1 MSYLGVWAIVV
12 VAGLLSAGAL
22 YGLLRPLVSGFVR
35 ALLIV
40 LYLVVIL
47 LPAPVPEFAGSYA
60 PAFVVLIFEGLFQ
73 ADGNPGVALRILAA
87 GVVLSNALLGLAFLI
102 LRRRARTQVRRLE

>member
-22 YGLLRPLVSGFVR
+22 YGLLRSLVPGFVR
-35 ALLIV
+35 ALLIT

-47 LPAPVPEFAGSYA
+47 VPAPVPEFAGSFA

-73 ADGNPGVALRILAA
+73 AEGDAGVAMRILVAS
-87 GVVLSNALLGLAFLI
+87 VVLAIACLGLAFLI
-102 LRRRARTQVRRLE
+102 LRRRARSQVPQAD